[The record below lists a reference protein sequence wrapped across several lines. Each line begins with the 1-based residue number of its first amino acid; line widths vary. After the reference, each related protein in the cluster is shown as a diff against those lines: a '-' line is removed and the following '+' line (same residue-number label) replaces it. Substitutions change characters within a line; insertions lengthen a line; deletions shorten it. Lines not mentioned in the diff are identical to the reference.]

1 MIMRTRRLT
10 TTLLTSLILTAILAL
25 APSAYAGYVHK
36 YITQITEVPAAPGV
50 TSGPFGGPFGGCRD
64 CGSALGLATDSNTLY
79 VLDASHSSIDEFNA
93 TTNTFTKQLSG
104 AGLFGP
110 GAHEFEPGK
119 VNPFVTANSIAVNQ
133 STGEI
138 YVVNQGYE
146 KSPGQFEDENGARPT
161 VEVLGAAG
169 EHLNSWSGA
178 DTPSQELGA
187 ERGFVAVDNSTSLT
201 DPAAGD
207 VYVTAPSLR
216 TLGSRVDVFKP
227 ESSGQEEYLAE
238 LSGVPR
244 EPTFGLAVVDTVAV
258 DDATGD
264 LIVGTERQN
273 VVYVFKPTGPGTY
286 EFLFELINANG
297 VRFRKSE
304 NPNAEGAIVGVAAD
318 GSSGDFYVAD
328 GERDAV
334 YEFAA
339 NGEYLSEITG
349 TPGGPFG
356 KLAGI
361 AVGSN
366 GDLYV
371 ADEGAH
377 AVDVFGPNIDLPEVS
392 TNQASGKGVS
402 VTLSGTVNPFGA
414 KVTACRFEFGLSN
427 SYGSQVPCSSFP
439 ASGSSPVGVSAS
451 LSASGLVPGSIYHYR
466 LAAGDEEGETVYGQD
481 ETFVTAPSVVG
492 SVLASEITSF
502 SVSLTGVI
510 NPGNVSP
517 GYRFLYGLTSA
528 YGSVWPEGLAGAG
541 VGSQQT
547 VSQTLTGLAPDTTYH
562 FALSATNFGGGESAS
577 PDATFTTRPL
587 VPPLVSTSAAEA
599 LGQTSATLTG
609 SVDPEGLPSTY
620 RFEYG
625 TSTGYGSTW
634 PVLQVYAGSASASQ
648 MVAIGVPNLSP
659 GTSYHYRLVASNE
672 DGTTY
677 GADESFTTPSYP
689 AALIQE
695 PPGFTQTMGETSK
708 ASGKSSKPSSKSH
721 KHKPRKR
728 KAKSRAKHKRGGRR

>member
-10 TTLLTSLILTAILAL
+10 TTLLASLTLTAILAL

-50 TSGPFGGPFGGCRD
+50 TSGPFAGPN
-64 CGSALGLATDSNTLY
+64 GLATDSNTVY
-79 VLDASHSSIDEFNA
+79 VLDTAHSTLDEFNTA
-93 TTNTFTKQLSG
+93 TNTFTKQLSG

-110 GAHEFEPGK
+110 GEHEPEPGK
-119 VNPFVTANSIAVNQ
+119 VNPFVTANGVAVNE

-146 KSPGQFEDENGARPT
+146 ISPGRFEDEDGARPN

-169 EHLNSWSGA
+169 EHLNSWSGG
-178 DTPSQELGA
+178 DTPGQEFG
-187 ERGFVAVDNSTSLT
+187 EGNGFVAVDNSTSPT

-207 VYVTAPSLR
+207 VYVTAPSLIVAGKGR
-216 TLGSRVDVFKP
+216 SLVNVFKP
-227 ESSGQEEYLAE
+227 ETSGQEKYVTE
-238 LSGVPR
+238 LSGIPR
-244 EPTFGLAVVDTVAV
+244 EPTFGIRVANTVAV
-258 DDATGD
+258 NDATGD
-264 LIVGTERQN
+264 LIIGTDEKN
-273 VVYVFKPTGPGTY
+273 VVYVFKPTAPDTY
-286 EFLFELINANG
+286 EFLFELTNANG

-304 NPNAEGAIVGVAAD
+304 ESNHQGAIVGVAVD
-318 GSSGDFYVAD
+318 SSSGDFYVAD

-339 NGEYLSEITG
+339 NGEYLSEIAG
-349 TPGGPFG
+349 TPGGPFSEMI
-356 KLAGI
+356 GI

-377 AVDVFGPNIDLPEVS
+377 AVDVFGPNIDLPDVS
-392 TNQASGKGVS
+392 TSPQAGKGAI
-402 VTLSGTVNPFGA
+402 VTLSGTVNPGGT

-451 LSASGLVPGSIYHYR
+451 LPASELVPGSIYHYR
-466 LAAGDEEGETVYGQD
+466 LAASDEEGETVYGQD

-502 SVSLTGVI
+502 SATLTGVI
-510 NPGNVSP
+510 NPGDVSP

-528 YGSVWPEGLAGAG
+528 YGSVWPEALAGAG

-547 VSQTLTGLAPDTTYH
+547 VSQTLAGLTPDTTYH

-587 VPPLVSTSAAEA
+587 VPPVLSTNAAEA
-599 LGQTSATLTG
+599 VGQTSATLTG

-634 PVLQVYAGSASASQ
+634 PVLQVYAGSANTNQ

-659 GTSYHYRLVASNE
+659 GTTYHYRLVASNE

-695 PPGFTQTMGETSK
+695 PPGFTQTVGATSK
-708 ASGKSSKPSSKSH
+708 AGSKSSKPSSKAH

-728 KAKSRAKHKRGGRR
+728 KAKSRAKRKGGRR

>member
-1 MIMRTRRLT
+1 MIMPTRRFT
-10 TTLLTSLILTAILAL
+10 TTLLTSLTLTAILVL

-36 YITQITEVPAAPGV
+36 YITQIAEVPVEPGV
-50 TSGPFGGPFGGCRD
+50 TSGPFGKP
-64 CGSALGLATDSNTLY
+64 SGLATDSNTLY
-79 VLDASHSSIDEFNA
+79 VLDSTNSAIDEFST
-93 TTNTFTKQLSG
+93 TTNTFTKQILG
-104 AGLFGP
+104 AN
-110 GAHEFEPGK
+110 
-119 VNPFVTANSIAVNQ
+119 VNGGIAVSQ
-133 STGEI
+133 ATGEI
-138 YVVNQGYE
+138 YIANHGVDVF
-146 KSPGQFEDENGARPT
+146 SAT
-161 VEVLGAAG
+161 G
-169 EHLNSWSGA
+169 EYLNSWNGS
-178 DTPSQELGA
+178 DTSLQ
-187 ERGFVAVDNSTSLT
+187 GFGEGVAQIAIDNSTNPA

-207 VYVTAPSLR
+207 VYVTVPSIVVGGFVR
-216 TLGSRVDVFKP
+216 SFVDVFKP
-227 ESSGQEEYLAE
+227 EASGKEKYVTE

-244 EPTFGLAVVDTVAV
+244 EPKFEIQAVTTAVVDDTNGNLIIG
-258 DDATGD
+258 TG
-264 LIVGTERQN
+264 RKN
-273 VVYVFKPTGPGTY
+273 VVWVFKPTAPGKY
-286 EFLFELINANG
+286 EFLFELADANG
-297 VRFRKSE
+297 LRFRESE
-304 NPNAEGAIVGVAAD
+304 NPNAAGAIVGVAAD
-318 GSSGDFYVAD
+318 SSSGDFYVAD
-328 GERDAV
+328 QERDAV
-334 YEFAA
+334 YEFTA
-339 NGEYLSEITG
+339 NGEYLSEVAG
-349 TPGGPFG
+349 TPSGPFS
-356 KLAGI
+356 KMTGI
-361 AVGSN
+361 TVGSN

-371 ADEGAH
+371 ADEGTH
-377 AVDVFGPNIDLPEVS
+377 AVDVFGPNIDLPDVS

-451 LSASGLVPGSIYHYR
+451 LPASGLVPGSIYHYR
-466 LAAGDEEGETVYGQD
+466 LAVGDEEGETVYGQD

-502 SVSLTGVI
+502 SATLTGVI

-517 GYRFLYGLTSA
+517 GYRFLYGLTSS
-528 YGSVWPEGLAGAG
+528 YGSMWPEGLAGAG
-541 VGSQQT
+541 IGSQQT
-547 VSQTLTGLAPDTTYH
+547 VSQTLTGLTPDTTYH
-562 FALSATNFGGGESAS
+562 FALSATNFGDGESAS

-599 LGQTSATLTG
+599 LVQTSATLTG

-634 PVLQVYAGSASASQ
+634 PVLQVYAGSADTSQ
-648 MVAIGVPNLSP
+648 VVAIGVPNLSP
-659 GTSYHYRLVASNE
+659 GTTYHYRLVAGNE

-677 GADESFTTPSYP
+677 GVDESFTTPSYP

-728 KAKSRAKHKRGGRR
+728 KAKSRAKRKRGGRK

>member
-1 MIMRTRRLT
+1 MIMPTRKLT
-10 TTLLTSLILTAILAL
+10 TALLTSLTLVAILAL

-50 TSGPFGGPFGGCRD
+50 TSGPFGGP
-64 CGSALGLATDSNTLY
+64 SGLATDSNTLY
-79 VLDASHSSIDEFNA
+79 VLDTAHSAIDEFN
-93 TTNTFTKQLSG
+93 TTTSTFTKQISG

-110 GAHEFEPGK
+110 IEREPEPG
-119 VNPFVTANSIAVNQ
+119 VVYHLATAKGVAVNQ

-138 YVVNQGYE
+138 YVMNLGYE
-146 KSPGQFEDENGARPT
+146 KSPGQFEEGSAAA

-169 EHLNSWSGA
+169 EHLNSWGGG
-178 DTPSQELGA
+178 DTPRQGFGA
-187 ERGFVAVDNSTSLT
+187 ERGFVAVDNSTSPT

-207 VYVTAPSLR
+207 VYVTAPSVVVAGKVRSL
-216 TLGSRVDVFKP
+216 VDVFKP
-227 ESSGQEEYLAE
+227 EASGQEKYLTE

-244 EPTFGLAVVDTVAV
+244 ESTFGVHVVNTVAV
-258 DDATGD
+258 NSTNGD
-264 LIVGTERQN
+264 LIIGTEVQN
-273 VVYVFKPTGPGTY
+273 VVYVFKPTAAGTY
-286 EFLFELINANG
+286 ELLFELANANG
-297 VRFRKSE
+297 VRFRKTE
-304 NPNAEGAIVGVAAD
+304 NTEAVGAIVGVAAD

-328 GERDAV
+328 KERGAV

-339 NGEYLSEITG
+339 NGEYLSEIAG
-349 TPGGPFG
+349 TPGGPFS
-356 KLAGI
+356 KMTGI

-371 ADEGAH
+371 ADEGTH
-377 AVDVFGPNIDLPEVS
+377 TVDVFGPNIDLPEVS
-392 TNQASGKGVS
+392 TNPQPGKAVG
-402 VTLSGTVNPFGA
+402 VTLSGTVNPSGT
-414 KVTACRFEFGLSN
+414 KVTACRFEFGFSN
-427 SYGSQVPCSSFP
+427 SYGLQVPCSSYP

-451 LSASGLVPGSIYHYR
+451 LPASELAPGSIYHYR
-466 LAAGDEEGETVYGQD
+466 LAASDEEGETVYGQD
-481 ETFVTAPSVVG
+481 ETFVTTPSVVG

-502 SVSLTGVI
+502 SATLTGVI
-510 NPGNVSP
+510 NPGNVQP

-547 VSQTLTGLAPDTTYH
+547 VSQTLTGLTPDTTYH

-587 VPPLVSTSAAEA
+587 VPPVVSTSAAEA
-599 LGQTSATLTG
+599 VGETSATLTG
-609 SVDPEGLPSTY
+609 SVDPEGLSSTY

-634 PVLQVYAGSASASQ
+634 PVLQVYAGSASTNQ

-659 GTSYHYRLVASNE
+659 GTTYHYRLVAGNE

-695 PPGFTQTMGETSK
+695 PPGFTQTAGATSK
-708 ASGKSSKPSSKSH
+708 AGSSSRPSSKSH
-721 KHKPRKR
+721 KRKPRKR
-728 KAKSRAKHKRGGRR
+728 KAKSRAKRKRGGRR

>member
-10 TTLLTSLILTAILAL
+10 TTLLTSLTLTAVLAL

-50 TSGPFGGPFGGCRD
+50 TSGSFGGPNGGQPE
-64 CGSALGLATDSNTLY
+64 APITLGLATDSSTLY
-79 VLDASHSSIDEFNA
+79 VLDASHSTVDEFNT
-93 TTNTFTKQLSG
+93 TTNTFTKQVSG
-104 AGLFGP
+104 
-110 GAHEFEPGK
+110 
-119 VNPFVTANSIAVNQ
+119 VNGTASIAVDQ
-133 STGEI
+133 ATGEI
-138 YVVNQGYE
+138 YIG
-146 KSPGQFEDENGARPT
+146 NGG
-161 VEVLGAAG
+161 VEVVSGTG
-169 EHLNSWSGA
+169 EHLNSWNGS
-178 DTPSQELGA
+178 DTPSQ
-187 ERGFVAVDNSTSLT
+187 GFGSAAVSVAVDNSTSHT

-207 VYVTAPSLR
+207 VYVAASSIVTGQLRSL
-216 TLGSRVDVFKP
+216 VDVFKP
-227 ESSGQEEYLAE
+227 EASGQEKYVTE
-238 LSGVPR
+238 LSGIPR
-244 EPTFGLAVVDTVAV
+244 EPTFGYAVVDMIAV
-258 DDATGD
+258 NDTNGD
-264 LIVGTERQN
+264 LIIGTGRKN
-273 VVYVFKPTGPGTY
+273 VVWVFKPTAPGRY
-286 EFLFELINANG
+286 ELLFELTNANG

-304 NPNAEGAIVGVAAD
+304 EQFTQGAIVGVAAD

-328 GERDAV
+328 KERDAV

-339 NGEYLSEITG
+339 NGEYLSEIAG

-371 ADEGAH
+371 ADEGTH

-392 TNQASGKGVS
+392 TNPQPGQAAS
-402 VTLSGTVNPFGA
+402 VTLSGTVNPAGT

-427 SYGSQVPCSSFP
+427 SYGSQVPCSSYP

-451 LSASGLVPGSIYHYR
+451 LPASGLAPGSIYHYR
-466 LAAGDEEGETVYGQD
+466 LAVGDEEGETVYSQD

-502 SVSLTGVI
+502 SATLTGVI

-517 GYRFLYGLTSA
+517 GYRFLYGMTSA
-528 YGSVWPEGLAGAG
+528 YGSVWPEGGLAGAG

-547 VSQTLTGLAPDTTYH
+547 VSQTLTGLTPDTTYH
-562 FALSATNFGGGESAS
+562 VALNATNFGGGESAS

-587 VPPLVSTSAAEA
+587 VPPVVSTSGAEA

-625 TSTGYGSTW
+625 TSTGYGSAW
-634 PVLQVYAGSASASQ
+634 PVLQVYAGSASTSE

-659 GTSYHYRLVASNE
+659 GTTYHYRLVASNE

-677 GADESFTTPSYP
+677 GVDESFTTPSYP
-689 AALIQE
+689 AALVQE
-695 PPGFTQTMGETSK
+695 PPGFTQTAGETSK
-708 ASGKSSKPSSKSH
+708 VGSKSSKPSFKSH
-721 KHKPRKR
+721 KHKPGKR
-728 KAKSRAKHKRGGRR
+728 RAKSRAKRRRGGRR

>member
-1 MIMRTRRLT
+1 MIMRTPRLIA
-10 TTLLTSLILTAILAL
+10 TLLTSLTLTAILAL

-36 YITQITEVPAAPGV
+36 YITQITEVPAGPGV
-50 TSGPFGGPFGGCRD
+50 TSGPFAGP
-64 CGSALGLATDSNTLY
+64 SGLATDSNTVY
-79 VLDASHSSIDEFNA
+79 VLDTAHSTLDEFSTA
-93 TTNTFTKQLSG
+93 TNTFTKQLSG

-110 GAHEFEPGK
+110 GEHEPEPGK
-119 VNPFVTANSIAVNQ
+119 VNPFVTAKGIAVNE

-146 KSPGQFEDENGARPT
+146 ISPGRFEDENGARPT

-169 EHLNSWSGA
+169 EHLNSWSGG
-178 DTPSQELGA
+178 DTPGQEFG
-187 ERGFVAVDNSTSLT
+187 EEHGFVAVDNSTSPT

-207 VYVTAPSLR
+207 VYVTAPSLIVAGKGR
-216 TLGSRVDVFKP
+216 SLVDVFKP
-227 ESSGQEEYLAE
+227 EATGQEKYLTE
-238 LSGVPR
+238 LAGIPR
-244 EPTFGLAVVDTVAV
+244 EPTFDFQVADTVAV
-258 DDATGD
+258 NDATGD
-264 LIVGTERQN
+264 LIIGTERQN
-273 VVYVFKPTGPGTY
+273 VVYVFRPTGPGTY
-286 EFLFELINANG
+286 EFLFELTNANG

-304 NPNAEGAIVGVAAD
+304 EPDTQGAIVGVAAD

-349 TPGGPFG
+349 TPSGPFS

-366 GDLYV
+366 GDLYA

-392 TNQASGKGVS
+392 TNPQSGKGAS
-402 VTLSGTVNPFGA
+402 VTLSGTVNPAGT

-427 SYGSQVPCSSFP
+427 SYGSQIPCSSYP

-451 LSASGLVPGSIYHYR
+451 LPAGELAPGSIYHYR
-466 LAAGDEEGETVYGQD
+466 LAASDEEGETVDGQD
-481 ETFVTAPSVVG
+481 ETFVTTPAVIG

-502 SVSLTGVI
+502 SATLTGVI
-510 NPGNVSP
+510 DPGDVTP
-517 GYRFLYGLTSA
+517 GYHFLYGLASS
-528 YGSVWPEGLAGAG
+528 YGSVWPERLAGAG

-547 VSQTLTGLAPDTTYH
+547 VSQTLTGLTPDTTYH
-562 FALSATNFGGGESAS
+562 FALSATNFGGGESMS

-587 VPPLVSTSAAEA
+587 VPPVLSTSGAEA
-599 LGQTSATLTG
+599 VGQTSATLTG

-634 PVLQVYAGSASASQ
+634 PVLQVYAGSANTSQ

-659 GTSYHYRLVASNE
+659 GTTYHYRLVAGNE

-677 GADESFTTPSYP
+677 GADESFTTLSYP

-695 PPGFTQTMGETSK
+695 PPGFTQTVGAASK
-708 ASGKSSKPSSKSH
+708 GSKSSKPSSKSH
-721 KHKPRKR
+721 KHKPRKG
-728 KAKSRAKHKRGGRR
+728 KAKSRAKRKRGGRK

>member
-10 TTLLTSLILTAILAL
+10 TTLLTSLALTAILAL

-50 TSGPFGGPFGGCRD
+50 TSGPFGGPNGG
-64 CGSALGLATDSNTLY
+64 SPELPVTLGLAADSSTLY
-79 VLDASHSSIDEFNA
+79 VLDAFHSTIDEFS
-93 TTNTFTKQLSG
+93 TTTDMFTKQISG

-110 GAHEFEPGK
+110 VVREPEPG
-119 VNPFVTANSIAVNQ
+119 VVYHFVTANNLAVNQ

-138 YVVNQGYE
+138 YVMNLGYE
-146 KSPGQFEDENGARPT
+146 KSPGQFEEAGTAT

-169 EHLNSWSGA
+169 EYLNSWGGG
-178 DTPSQELGA
+178 DTPSQVLGA
-187 ERGFVAVDNSTSLT
+187 ERGFVAVDNSTSPT

-207 VYVTAPSLR
+207 VYVTAPSLKVAGKEDS
-216 TLGSRVDVFKP
+216 LVDVFKP
-227 ESSGQEEYLAE
+227 EASGQEIYLTE
-238 LSGVPR
+238 LSGIPR
-244 EPTFGLAVVDTVAV
+244 EPTFGFDTADKVAV
-258 DDATGD
+258 NDTNGD
-264 LIVGTERQN
+264 VIVGTERQN
-273 VVYVFKPTGPGTY
+273 VVYVFKPTKPRTY
-286 EFLFELINANG
+286 EFLFELVGPNG
-297 VRFRKSE
+297 ERFRKSE
-304 NPNAEGAIVGVAAD
+304 NPDAEGAIVGVAAD
-318 GSSGDFYVAD
+318 SSSGVFYVAD

-339 NGEYLSEITG
+339 NGEYLDEIAG
-349 TPGGPFG
+349 TPSGPFS

-371 ADEGAH
+371 ADEGTH
-377 AVDVFGPNIDLPEVS
+377 AVDVFGPNIDLPDVS
-392 TNQASGKGVS
+392 TNPQPGKAVS
-402 VTLSGTVNPFGA
+402 VTLSGMVNPAGT

-427 SYGSQVPCSSFP
+427 SYGSQVPCSSYP
-439 ASGSSPVGVSAS
+439 TSGSSPVGVSAGVP
-451 LSASGLVPGSIYHYR
+451 ASELAPGSIYHYR

-502 SVSLTGVI
+502 SATLTGVI
-510 NPGNVSP
+510 NPGNVTP
-517 GYRFLYGLTSA
+517 DYHLVYGLTSS
-528 YGSVWPEGLAGAG
+528 YGSVWPEGMVGAG

-547 VSQTLTGLAPDTTYH
+547 VSQTLTGLTPDTTYH
-562 FALSATNFGGGESAS
+562 VALLATNFGGGESVS
-577 PDATFTTRPL
+577 PGATFTTRPL
-587 VPPLVSTSAAEA
+587 VPPVISTNAAEA
-599 LGQTSATLTG
+599 IGQTSATLTG

-625 TSTGYGSTW
+625 TSIGYGSTW
-634 PVLQVYAGSASASQ
+634 PVLQVYAGSANTSQ

-659 GTSYHYRLVASNE
+659 GTTYHYRLVASNE

-689 AALIQE
+689 VALIQE
-695 PPGFTQTMGETSK
+695 PPGFTQTVGATSK
-708 ASGKSSKPSSKSH
+708 ASSKPSSKSH
-721 KHKPRKR
+721 KRKPRKR
-728 KAKSRAKHKRGGRR
+728 KAKSRAKRKRGGRK